1 MQRIL
6 AKDTSKK
13 VGEKV
18 TLAGWVQTRRDHGKL
33 VFLDLRDHSGIVQIV
48 FKASKE
54 VDPVRPE
61 WVVKIEGEVKERPK
75 SMKNPELQTG
85 SVEVAATKLTVLSK
99 AKPLPFDIETDGYEV
114 AEEKRLKYRYLD
126 IRRKRLQ
133 KTLAL
138 RHRLLKFTR
147 DFMDEK
153 GFVEI
158 ETPLLTKST
167 PEGARDYVV
176 PSRVNPGTFY
186 ALPQSP
192 QQYKELLM
200 VGGIEKYFQI
210 ARALRDEDPRA
221 DRQPEHTQLDLEMAF
236 VEQEDVMN
244 LVEEWIIKLTE
255 FLEPL
260 TGKRVLS
267 NPLPRLTYK
276 EAIKKYGSDKPDI
289 RTDKEKEDPNV
300 LAFAWVTD
308 FPLVEWS
315 KKEKRWDPVH
325 HMFVLPKSGQEKL
338 LDTDPGK
345 VISTQY
351 DLVCNGYELCSG
363 SLRIHTRELQEK
375 VMQLIGLDL
384 TEARKQFGH
393 LLEAFEYGAP
403 PHGGAAPG
411 IDRLTMLYANEPNIR
426 EVIAFPKTGDGR
438 DLMMDAPSEISPAQ
452 LKELHLEI
460 KKPASSAGAPKRRN
474 KK

>member
-176 PSRVNPGTFY
+176 PSRVNP
-186 ALPQSP
+186 
-192 QQYKELLM
+192 
-200 VGGIEKYFQI
+200 
-210 ARALRDEDPRA
+210 
-221 DRQPEHTQLDLEMAF
+221 
-236 VEQEDVMN
+236 
-244 LVEEWIIKLTE
+244 
-255 FLEPL
+255 
-260 TGKRVLS
+260 
-267 NPLPRLTYK
+267 
-276 EAIKKYGSDKPDI
+276 
-289 RTDKEKEDPNV
+289 
-300 LAFAWVTD
+300 
-308 FPLVEWS
+308 
-315 KKEKRWDPVH
+315 
-325 HMFVLPKSGQEKL
+325 
-338 LDTDPGK
+338 
-345 VISTQY
+345 
-351 DLVCNGYELCSG
+351 
-363 SLRIHTRELQEK
+363 
-375 VMQLIGLDL
+375 
-384 TEARKQFGH
+384 
-393 LLEAFEYGAP
+393 
-403 PHGGAAPG
+403 
-411 IDRLTMLYANEPNIR
+411 
-426 EVIAFPKTGDGR
+426 
-438 DLMMDAPSEISPAQ
+438 
-452 LKELHLEI
+452 
-460 KKPASSAGAPKRRN
+460 
-474 KK
+474 